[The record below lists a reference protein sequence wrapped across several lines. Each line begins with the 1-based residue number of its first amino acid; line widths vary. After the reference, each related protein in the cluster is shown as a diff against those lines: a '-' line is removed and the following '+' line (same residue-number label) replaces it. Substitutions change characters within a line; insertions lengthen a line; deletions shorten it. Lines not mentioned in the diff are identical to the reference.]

1 MTEEHNTMSWDWA
14 RAAVCAALLGVAGLL
29 FCLPAAAQTADA
41 QTAGFDQNPKLRV
54 LVDKVLMASNDW
66 VMTAEHVREIA
77 AAGFNVLSPRRGN
90 DDLAE
95 VRRIAGLAGENG
107 MRHMPW
113 MRGTLL
119 VPEDEPADSGK
130 RLVWSDGTQQ
140 DLYSPNADEL
150 WAWMTTRILGY
161 ARISA
166 DEPAL
171 MGVFLDFE
179 NYAPGGQSNAYA
191 LSYDATILGQF
202 ARVRDLDIPDL
213 PLQERRR
220 WLENNGHDEAFS
232 AFQVDEWRQRC
243 RQLRQDVDEINPA
256 FQFCVYPAPG
266 TFFIE
271 KAVWPEWTSSR
282 APLILADATTYGRPA
297 GLLPHDEALIA
308 NRRRLEP
315 RPLRVDVK
323 PFLYLGGIDPV
334 VRGADPEFSGK
345 NAVMASEVTDGY
357 WVFYEGPDYQTDHGD
372 YFHWFTWANSAI
384 SEGRFEVQHEPRRT
398 PDPWNVQQIESKT
411 ELAQIGLF
419 GLKPRMAALIQEMGT
434 FEIHEL
440 HGLSQN
446 YLGQLDVVV
455 LQNFNVELDFNHA
468 WVQALR
474 RFVMDGGGLMIAHDT
489 GWFMASPL
497 PEIAVRDNP
506 RQRVEAVRHVVETD
520 LRVVLGHP
528 ALAGLQEDVRFATEF
543 RDHMIFRA
551 GERGRVIVENLVGDP
566 VYVAGEIGAGRAVF
580 TGSYYGYTSPLAGPE
595 RRAFLGCLEW
605 LAGK

>member
-14 RAAVCAALLGVAGLL
+14 RAAVCAVAGLL

-130 RLVWSDGTQQ
+130 RLVWADGTQQ

-213 PLQERRR
+213 PRQERRR

-243 RQLRQDVDEINPA
+243 RQLRQDVDEI
-256 FQFCVYPAPG
+256 VRLG
-266 TFFIE
+266 E
-271 KAVWPEWTSSR
+271 E
-282 APLILADATTYGRPA
+282 
-297 GLLPHDEALIA
+297 HDKTQS
-308 NRRRLEP
+308 RLE
-315 RPLRVDVK
+315 
-323 PFLYLGGIDPV
+323 
-334 VRGADPEFSGK
+334 
-345 NAVMASEVTDGY
+345 
-357 WVFYEGPDYQTDHGD
+357 
-372 YFHWFTWANSAI
+372 
-384 SEGRFEVQHEPRRT
+384 
-398 PDPWNVQQIESKT
+398 
-411 ELAQIGLF
+411 
-419 GLKPRMAALIQEMGT
+419 
-434 FEIHEL
+434 
-440 HGLSQN
+440 
-446 YLGQLDVVV
+446 
-455 LQNFNVELDFNHA
+455 
-468 WVQALR
+468 
-474 RFVMDGGGLMIAHDT
+474 LMWKKWD
-489 GWFMASPL
+489 
-497 PEIAVRDNP
+497 
-506 RQRVEAVRHVVETD
+506 Q
-520 LRVVLGHP
+520 
-528 ALAGLQEDVRFATEF
+528 
-543 RDHMIFRA
+543 
-551 GERGRVIVENLVGDP
+551 
-566 VYVAGEIGAGRAVF
+566 
-580 TGSYYGYTSPLAGPE
+580 
-595 RRAFLGCLEW
+595 
-605 LAGK
+605 